1 MPQRAQRRRVP
12 VDVLQFLGNRLVTD
26 ADTPGAA
33 TKVARD
39 VLYGRR
45 PDLGDLD
52 LSCENTDL
60 PLPYLDLVC
69 ELLEEAVAPDAGLAF
84 GGPLSGGVDPV
95 EAPSAGLLSLLQ
107 GQGWPFTDRSLV
119 YEPDLAGARVVRDV
133 GVVAKA
139 TPDGAGGWFVR
150 RLRQTTG
157 TALEL
162 AAAPQYV
169 NAAAYALLAG
179 SRYAFAL
186 PFDLAHEETRSYFA
200 QFDIAR
206 ADVMRALRRS
216 AGPSDEAIAAEEL
229 GISDAQRQLVVT
241 ADPAAQDDIWNTA
254 PLGALGGTARVD
266 NFLARARLDYRELTE
281 LLALAWVNPGNAMFV
296 KHLDTG
302 SDLSAKRIQQLT
314 DARLDR
320 IHRFLRLLRAPAC
333 TGWTPPLL
341 DRAIRADALG
351 GVPWTTT
358 LLVAVAALHRL
369 AARLGLPLPE
379 VVDLFAP
386 LDEARYAEVF
396 RNTANGP
403 VLEAFEPANVLANEQ
418 AELTTPGSGAPLSA
432 HEAYLATC
440 LGATTADTALLVA
453 DLPAPAIVSN
463 VGLHA
468 VYAGTLLARA
478 LGLTTTE
485 YLIMKDLIGSDP
497 LTAPAAAL
505 DFVELFDA
513 ARAGTGIRPADLRYL
528 LRHVADDLAARDL
541 PDETLTAVLT
551 GLQAGYQ
558 SGYAATRP
566 AVDPAAPPEENLPG
580 MRALLATVPG
590 MTEADLAGFAS
601 IMDGGWT
608 DAVTTPAQFVDA
620 KLAAL
625 VDTTPIT
632 AAIVANPTEAQQ
644 TTLLLAIT
652 TALSSYAY
660 TRTKR
665 ELAVAAVADSLR
677 VLGGRRS
684 DSAGRRGADPAA
696 ARGAHRRRAG
706 GPGERAARAAG
717 GHPGRVRRAVPGTAP
732 AARAEPACR
741 APDGARRGP
750 RLAADERRVA
760 RLAGPGPGALPDR
773 PAAGPV
779 GRLDP
784 VGRRGRAGPH
794 LPAGGEPAGRGPRR
808 GRCTGCSTWSWRPAP
823 PPRRST
829 PVWRSSAAGTPQC

>member
-1 MPQRAQRRRVP
+1 M
-12 VDVLQFLGNRLVTD
+12 
-26 ADTPGAA
+26 
-33 TKVARD
+33 
-39 VLYGRR
+39 
-45 PDLGDLD
+45 
-52 LSCENTDL
+52 
-60 PLPYLDLVC
+60 
-69 ELLEEAVAPDAGLAF
+69 
-84 GGPLSGGVDPV
+84 
-95 EAPSAGLLSLLQ
+95 
-107 GQGWPFTDRSLV
+107 
-119 YEPDLAGARVVRDV
+119 
-133 GVVAKA
+133 
-139 TPDGAGGWFVR
+139 
-150 RLRQTTG
+150 
-157 TALEL
+157 
-162 AAAPQYV
+162 
-169 NAAAYALLAG
+169 
-179 SRYAFAL
+179 
-186 PFDLAHEETRSYFA
+186 
-200 QFDIAR
+200 
-206 ADVMRALRRS
+206 
-216 AGPSDEAIAAEEL
+216 
-229 GISDAQRQLVVT
+229 
-241 ADPAAQDDIWNTA
+241 
-254 PLGALGGTARVD
+254 D

-351 GVPWTTT
+351 GGALDDD

-386 LDEARYAEVF
+386 LDESRYAEVF

-418 AELTTPGSGAPLSA
+418 AELTTPGSGAPLST

-478 LGLTTTE
+478 LGLTATE

-497 LTAPAAAL
+497 LTAPATAL
-505 DFVELFDA
+505 AFVERFDA

-528 LRHVADDLAARDL
+528 LRHEADDLAARDL
-541 PDETLTAVLT
+541 PDETLTAVLN
-551 GLQAGYQ
+551 GLQTGYQ

-601 IMDGGWT
+601 IVDGGWT

-625 VDTTPIT
+625 VDTAPIT
-632 AAIVANPTEAQQ
+632 AAIVASPTEAQQ

-660 TRTKR
+660 TRTKQ
-665 ELAVAAVADSLR
+665 ELAVAAVADTF
-677 VLGGRRS
+677 GF
-684 DSAGRRGADPAA
+684 SADAA
-696 ARGAHRRRAG
+696 ATVLAGAELTR
-706 GPGERAARAAG
+706 PLL
-717 GHPGRVRRAVPGTAP
+717 AVLTDDVLVDLVNEPTAP
-732 AARAEPACR
+732 PTVTPAGFDEQYRALRLLHVLSRLVDHLTVPDADLGWLLTNAGSLGWLAPDR
-741 APDGARRGP
+741 APYQTGRPPAP
-750 RLAADERRVA
+750 LAE
-760 RLAGPGPGALPDR
+760 
-773 PAAGPV
+773 
-779 GRLDP
+779 LDP

-794 LPAGGEPAGRGPRR
+794 LPTGGEPAGRGDAVDGVRVV
-808 GRCTGCSTWSWRPAP
+808 RPGP
-823 PPRRST
+823 GDRHRPPRRST
-829 PVWRSSAAGTPQC
+829 PSWRSSVAGTPQCWPTWTPTSNCRRWTSPRTGRRRRSSDWPGRSPCCAGWAYRWRRRCRWSSRSPRRPGRPPCGRH